1 MSISPPE
8 IRTFLAANP
17 AAIVAE
23 LTAVRGSSPR
33 EAGTFMLIS
42 PEAQTGT
49 IGGGALEYMVIDRA
63 RQVLRNGEHEDSL
76 DIPLG
81 PEIGQCCGG
90 RVDVSLKRL
99 TLAIAKTL
107 IARLEAEVTTRPR
120 VYLFGSGHVGHALA
134 RALSALP
141 LQVHVVDTRPDEL
154 VNLPENVE
162 THAVAMPEAVVRSA
176 PQGSAYVI
184 LTHDHALDF
193 LIAAEAL
200 QRADAPYIGMVGSK
214 TKKARFRSWY
224 LDENYPA
231 APLDRLVLPIGG
243 KAFPDGLGDKRPEVI
258 AALAAA
264 EILVHIGRRE
274 VEDIKARPATVTK
287 SGAAVGQ

>member
-1 MSISPPE
+1 MSISPQE

-33 EAGTFMLIS
+33 EAGTFMLVS
-42 PEAQTGT
+42 LDAQTGT

-63 RQVLRNGEHEDSL
+63 RQVLRAGKREDSL

-90 RVDVSLKRL
+90 RVDVSLKRVTTTEARRL
-99 TLAIAKTL
+99 VAK
-107 IARLEAEVTTRPR
+107 LEAEAAARPH
-120 VYLFGSGHVGHALA
+120 VYMFGSGHVGHSLA

-141 LQVHVVDTRPDEL
+141 LRVHVVDTRPDEL

-162 THAVAMPEAVVRSA
+162 THAVAMPEAMVRSA
-176 PQGSAYVI
+176 PQGSAFVI

-200 QRADAPYIGMVGSK
+200 QRPDAPYIGMVGSK

-224 LDENYPA
+224 LGERYPA

-264 EILVHIGRRE
+264 EILVHIGARE
-274 VEDIKARPATVTK
+274 VEDLKARPANETK

>member
-1 MSISPPE
+1 MSISSQE
-8 IRTFLAANP
+8 ISTFLAAHP

-42 PEAQTGT
+42 EDAQVGT

-63 RQVLRNGEHEDSL
+63 RQVLRSGAHSDSL

-90 RVDVSLKRL
+90 RVDVALKRV
-99 TLAIAKTL
+99 TAAEA
-107 IARLEAEVTTRPR
+107 ARLAAKLDAEAAARPH

-141 LQVHVVDTRPDEL
+141 LRVHVVDTRPDEL
-154 VNLPENVE
+154 TNLPDNVE

-176 PQGSAYVI
+176 PLGSGFVI

-224 LDENYPA
+224 LGEGYPA
-231 APLDRLVLPIGG
+231 AALDRLVLPIGG
-243 KAFPDGLGDKRPEVI
+243 AAFPQGIGDKRPEVI

-264 EILVHIGRRE
+264 EILVHIGARE
-274 VEDIKARPATVTK
+274 VEDLKARPATTKK
-287 SGAAVGQ
+287 SGAVVGE

>member
-1 MSISPPE
+1 MTLSVTTL
-8 IRTFLAANP
+8 RTFIAAHP
-17 AAIVAE
+17 ATVVAE

-42 PEAQTGT
+42 PEAQVGT

-63 RQVLRNGEHEDSL
+63 RQVLRDGLHEDSL

-90 RVDVSLKRL
+90 RVDVALRRVTAVEAERL
-99 TLAIAKTL
+99 A
-107 IARLEAEVTTRPR
+107 ARLEAELAARPH

-134 RALSALP
+134 RALAALP
-141 LQVHVVDTRPDEL
+141 LRVHVVDTRPDEL
-154 VNLPENVE
+154 ADLPENVE

-176 PQGSAYVI
+176 PRGSAFVI

-200 QRADAPYIGMVGSK
+200 QRADAPYIGMVGSM

-224 LDENYPA
+224 LGEGYPA

-243 KAFPDGLGDKRPEVI
+243 KAFPGGIGDKRPEVI

-264 EILVHIGRRE
+264 EILVHIVGRE
-274 VEDIKARPATVTK
+274 VEDLKARPATTK
-287 SGAAVGQ
+287 TSGAVLGD

>member
-1 MSISPPE
+1 VSISPQE
-8 IRTFLAANP
+8 IRAFLVANP
-17 AAIVAE
+17 TAIVAE

-33 EAGTFMLIS
+33 AAGTFMLIS

-90 RVDVSLKRL
+90 RVDVALKRL
-99 TLAIAKTL
+99 TPAIAKSL
-107 IARLEAEVTTRPR
+107 IARLEAELATRPH

-141 LQVHVVDTRPDEL
+141 LRVHVVDTRPDEL
-154 VNLPENVE
+154 VNLPDNVA
-162 THAVAMPEAVVRSA
+162 THAVAMPEAVVRTA
-176 PQGSAYVI
+176 PAGSAFVI

-200 QRADAPYIGMVGSK
+200 QRADAPYIGMVGSR

-224 LDENYPA
+224 LDEGYPS

-243 KAFPDGLGDKRPEVI
+243 KAFPNGLGDKRPEVI

-264 EILVHIGRRE
+264 EILVHIGARE
-274 VEDIKARPATVTK
+274 VEDLKARPATVTK